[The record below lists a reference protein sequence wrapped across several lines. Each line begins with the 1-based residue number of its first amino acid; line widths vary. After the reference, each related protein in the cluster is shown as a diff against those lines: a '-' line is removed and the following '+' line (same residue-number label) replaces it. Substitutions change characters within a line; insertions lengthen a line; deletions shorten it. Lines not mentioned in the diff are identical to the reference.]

1 MFPKIYD
8 EFQMQSPQQ
17 GGYSYRYRGTL
28 THCRKCEVTEVRNG
42 TYTLSLETTVNDECA
57 DLILSQ
63 RMIGV
68 KPNPTDNMQ
77 FFEIQKTDRTLDGI
91 IKAEAKHIKCLC
103 FAICTDGGGTT
114 PEDPFIFHGTA
125 QQTWNELVNNNIS
138 SAVPFSFTSDI
149 GTIADFKLGLT
160 ISETLGNIL
169 GGKEG
174 SFLDVYGGEYKWDNF
189 NIYLYA
195 SRGAN
200 RHYKIKYGQNI
211 SDASQTESCENVYS
225 HILPYAWIS
234 TPSSAKVSISAPLVA
249 IPNNSSTYQK
259 VYGLDCTEL
268 LDPYVYGSSQVPG
281 TITLQQAQAM
291 MTAYAL
297 QYASVNSLGNLDI
310 NIDVTL
316 RAELDEM
323 SQIGLCDTVKVILD
337 PFGTSA
343 TAKITS
349 VTYDALLERWNKIV
363 IGSPKITVADLILD
377 KRRFIS

>member
-1 MFPKIYD
+1 MLPKLYE
-8 EFQMQSPQQ
+8 EFTYTGSEYI
-17 GGYSYRYRGTL
+17 YSYLGTL
-28 THCRKCEVTEVRNG
+28 TNCLKCEVTEVRNG
-42 TYTLSLETTVNDECA
+42 AYTLSLETTVNDDCA

-63 RMIGV
+63 RMIGI
-68 KPNPTDNMQ
+68 KPNPFDNMQ
-77 FFEIQKTDRTLDGI
+77 FFEIQKTERTLDGI

-103 FAICTDGGGTT
+103 FAICTNGNGST
-114 PEDPFIFHGTA
+114 PEDPFIYHGTA
-125 QQTWNELVNNNIS
+125 QQTWNKIVADDIS
-138 SAVPFSFTSDI
+138 STVPFLFTSNI
-149 GTIADFKLGLT
+149 GTVADFKLGLT
-160 ISETLGNIL
+160 IPETLGNIL

-195 SRGAN
+195 SRGVN
-200 RHYKIKYGQNI
+200 RNYKIKYGQNI

-234 TPSSAKVSISAPLVA
+234 TSRSAKVSISAPLVA
-249 IPNNSSTYQK
+249 IPNNSSEYQK
-259 VYGLDCTEL
+259 VYSLDCTEL
-268 LDPYVYGSSQVPG
+268 LDPYVYGPTTQAG
-281 TITLQQAQAM
+281 TITLRQAQDM

-297 QYASVNSLGNLDI
+297 QYASINSLGNLDI

-323 SQIGLCDTVKVILD
+323 NQIGLCDTVKVILD
-337 PFGTSA
+337 PFGTTA
-343 TAKITS
+343 TAKVTS

-363 IGSPKITVADLILD
+363 IGQPKITVADLILN